1 MAGQLKLTKSKNN
14 KYSLKMKYSFII
26 LIISAIMLS
35 SCTHDP
41 NDPGRAYFPDMAYS
55 VPYDAYTTNPVFP
68 DGRTMQTPIEGTVP
82 REMIP
87 YQYKKTYDDQ
97 LKAGLELVNPMEA
110 NAGNIDKGKAEYFIF
125 CSNCH
130 GMSGKGDGH
139 LYTSKLFTAKPT
151 DLTGDYI
158 QDKPDGELYHIITL
172 GSLSG
177 LMGAHGGQIKPDD
190 RWKIITYVKNKF

>member
-1 MAGQLKLTKSKNN
+1 MKNKKRI

-26 LIISAIMLS
+26 LIVSAIALS
-35 SCTHDP
+35 SCSHDP

-55 VPYDAYTTNPVFP
+55 IPYDAYSTNPVFA

-87 YQYKKTYDDQ
+87 YHYKKTYDDQ
-97 LKAGLELVNPMEA
+97 IKAGLELVNPMEA
-110 NAGNIDKGKAEYFIF
+110 NNKNLARGEAEYKIF
-125 CSNCH
+125 CMNCH
-130 GMSGKGDGH
+130 GLQGKGDGH

-151 DLTGDYI
+151 DLSGAYI
-158 QDKPDGELYHIITL
+158 QDKPDGEIYHIITI

-190 RWKIITYVKNKF
+190 RWKIVTYVKNKF